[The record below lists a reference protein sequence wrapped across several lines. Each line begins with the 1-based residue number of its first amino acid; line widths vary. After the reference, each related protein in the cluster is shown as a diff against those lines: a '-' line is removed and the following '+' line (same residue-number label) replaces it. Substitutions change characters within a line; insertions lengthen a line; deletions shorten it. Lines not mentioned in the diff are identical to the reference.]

1 MTHSLLLE
9 TSSATELQV
18 QPSDPDRHAVDQALA
33 DPAAFAVLYRR
44 YAVDVFRYCARR
56 TDDREAAED
65 LTSQVFMRALSTL
78 SSLGDRPFRPWL
90 FAIAHNL
97 IIDTWRARKVT
108 VPIEELTEIAGMDA
122 SPEQVALHQERSS
135 EIHTLLRGLPERE
148 RQVVELRL
156 AGLSGQEIAGVLG
169 CSHPAVRAAH
179 HRAIEHLRRALANPG
194 TDWRAE

>member
-9 TSSATELQV
+9 TASAAEQQV
-18 QPSDPDRHAVDQALA
+18 QPSDPDGHAVEQTLP

-97 IIDTWRARKVT
+97 VIDSWRSRKVT
-108 VPIEELTEIAGMDA
+108 VPIEHMSDVPAAEA

-135 EIHTLLRGLPERE
+135 EIHTL
-148 RQVVELRL
+148 
-156 AGLSGQEIAGVLG
+156 
-169 CSHPAVRAAH
+169 
-179 HRAIEHLRRALANPG
+179 
-194 TDWRAE
+194 

>member
-1 MTHSLLLE
+1 
-9 TSSATELQV
+9 
-18 QPSDPDRHAVDQALA
+18 
-33 DPAAFAVLYRR
+33 
-44 YAVDVFRYCARR
+44 
-56 TDDREAAED
+56 
-65 LTSQVFMRALSTL
+65 MRALSML

-97 IIDTWRARKVT
+97 VIDSWRSHKVT
-108 VPIEELTEIAGMDA
+108 VPIEQLTNIAGGES

-156 AGLSGQEIAGVLG
+156 AGLAGQEIAEVLG
-169 CSHPAVRAAH
+169 CSQPAVRAAH
-179 HRAIEHLRRALANPG
+179 HRAIEHLRTALANPG